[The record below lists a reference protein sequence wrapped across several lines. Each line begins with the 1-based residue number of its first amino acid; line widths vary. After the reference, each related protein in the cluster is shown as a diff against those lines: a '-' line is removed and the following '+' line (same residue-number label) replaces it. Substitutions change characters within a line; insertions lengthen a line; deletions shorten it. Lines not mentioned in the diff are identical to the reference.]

1 MTYPSERAKGRL
13 PTFTKIHPQ
22 CLNRIFIDP
31 RYEGSVKLELCHAEF
46 QKEPITVST
55 VPSILGDSKQW
66 RYRRPASIKRSK
78 LDHHLPNVWT
88 GTRGSISLT
97 LFHKFPDGIILSSIV
112 RGVFRSRYKFAEG
125 SFLRWWQ

>member
-1 MTYPSERAKGRL
+1 MTKDPVAFLLQYLAWLMLIAVLAVTWAGVTYPSERAKGRL

-55 VPSILGDSKQW
+55 VPSILGDSKQMEVSAT
-66 RYRRPASIKRSK
+66 RIDKKRSK
-78 LDHHLPNVWT
+78 LDHHLPNAWT
-88 GTRGSISLT
+88 GTRGSIS
-97 LFHKFPDGIILSSIV
+97 PDTISQIP
-112 RGVFRSRYKFAEG
+112 
-125 SFLRWWQ
+125 